1 MTAILCD
8 SAVVVVVVSA
18 MPMHPRV
25 VLLAMITMGKS
36 IYEFPFFNICVTG
49 LHNPSLERKNL
60 QNYIQ

>member
-1 MTAILCD
+1 MTATLCD
-8 SAVVVVVVSA
+8 SAVVVVVSA

-49 LHNPSLERKNL
+49 LHDPSLER
-60 QNYIQ
+60 